1 MSSNG
6 ETSDKTSKLE
16 EDIIYDGYDDFAIN
30 MGKNKARGGG
40 KSRNN
45 TKKDAKHN
53 KNKSCYN
60 SKHIRKVE
68 NKTNG

>member
-1 MSSNG
+1 MSSNI
-6 ETSDKTSKLE
+6 ETNKSHLN

-40 KSRNN
+40 KSKNN

-60 SKHIRKVE
+60 SKHIRIVE
-68 NKTNG
+68 NKING